1 MGTRDRP
8 DPAASIAA
16 SRGKSIPMTGLVQD
30 ALHSHHLRAAYD
42 ARPARQRNDYL
53 GWIARARSDGTR
65 EQRLRQMLDELLRG
79 DCFMSMAWRPRRP
92 TP

>member
-16 SRGKSIPMTGLVQD
+16 SRRKLNPMPGQVQEALD
-30 ALHSHHLRAAYD
+30 AHHLRAAYE
-42 ARPARQRNDYL
+42 ARPALQRNDYL
-53 GWIARARSDGTR
+53 GWIARARSAETR
-65 EQRLRQMLDELLRG
+65 DQRLQQMLDELERG

-92 TP
+92 TS